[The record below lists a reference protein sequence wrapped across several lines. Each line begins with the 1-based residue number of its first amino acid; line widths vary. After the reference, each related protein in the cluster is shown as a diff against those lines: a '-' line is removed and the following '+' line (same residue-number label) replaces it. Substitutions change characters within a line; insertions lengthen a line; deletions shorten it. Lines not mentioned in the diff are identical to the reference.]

1 MAVDSDVRDRPACS
15 VQADAL
21 LRAAAATGLRSSS
34 TPVHVDDAAT
44 ATWLA
49 AVGRERLSGH
59 LMRAIAAGDVSMSSA
74 AQQAV
79 SQFHMSCMLRAL
91 QLEQTLVRV
100 CDLLDD
106 ADIELRVL
114 KGPAVSR
121 TVYDDAVTRSFVD
134 VDVLVPSRDFDRA
147 VAALAAAGYTR
158 TLPELRPGFDRRFAK
173 SVTFVDDRGCQVDL
187 HRTLVVGPFGLMVDT
202 DDLFRTHEIVE
213 IAGRPLRTLAPEE
226 QFLSVCYHA
235 ALGDVPPRLSVLRDV
250 AEMLLRVQMDTAR
263 VLALARRWG
272 GEIVVARAV
281 RLAWTALR
289 PQDVPSLVDWAFGFR
304 PRWRDRALLASYVST
319 HRSNSWKYLASA
331 SVIPGFGAKLSYL
344 RALLT
349 PQHRFLMHRAPG
361 WAHWWLHGVGSLL
374 RRAEDPREAAS

>member
-1 MAVDSDVRDRPACS
+1 MAVNSDVQARPACS
-15 VQADAL
+15 GQVDAL
-21 LRAAAATGLRSSS
+21 LRAAAATGLRSSPA
-34 TPVHVDDAAT
+34 PVIVDDATT
-44 ATWLA
+44 AMWLA

-59 LMRAIAAGDVSMSSA
+59 LVRAIATGDVVMSSA
-74 AQQAV
+74 AAQLA
-79 SQFHMSCMLRAL
+79 SQFHMRCMLRAL

-100 CDLLDD
+100 CDVLHD
-106 ADIELRVL
+106 ADIDPRVL

-121 TVYDDAVTRSFVD
+121 TVYDDAATRSFVD
-134 VDVLVPSRDFDRA
+134 VDVLVPSDDFDRA
-147 VAALAAAGYTR
+147 VATLAATGYMR
-158 TLPELRPGFDRRFAK
+158 ALPELRQGFDQRFAK
-173 SVTFVDDRGCQVDL
+173 SATFVDDRGCQVDL
-187 HRTLVVGPFGLMVDT
+187 HRTFVIGPFGLMINT
-202 DDLFRTHEIVE
+202 DELFRSHEVVE
-213 IAGRPLRTLAPEE
+213 IAGRRLRSLAPEE
-226 QFLSVCYHA
+226 QFLNVCYHA

-250 AEMLLRVQMDTAR
+250 AEVLLRVQMDTAR
-263 VLALARRWG
+263 VLALARRWR

-349 PQHRFLMHRAPG
+349 PQRRFLVHRAPG
-361 WAHWWLHGVGSLL
+361 RAHWWLHGVGSLL
-374 RRAEDPREAAS
+374 RRTEDPREAAS